1 MHPHPET
8 PTGRLLRRAIDAL
21 PQEAPSVGPSE
32 TPTAKLLWQ
41 LDEVELRPVA
51 VALLSM
57 LDDQLL
63 PAAESMIRR
72 AAERTP

>member
-1 MHPHPET
+1 MPET
-8 PTGRLLRRAIDAL
+8 PTTRLFRRAIDAL
-21 PQEAPSVGPSE
+21 PQEARAVGPSE
-32 TPTAKLLWQ
+32 TPTARLLWQ
-41 LDEVELRPVA
+41 LDETDLRPVA